1 MGQPAVR
8 KGVDKT
14 KGHGKCKPV
23 VAVQASDNVFIN
35 GIPAVRQGDAF
46 KPHCKHKG
54 KAVGDRGG
62 EGPKVFYWKEY
73 YWMLVDNWAGMSLYR
88 SKDLTSWENQPERIL
103 EKPGTGAEDGAN
115 GADEPC
121 ENGRRADRL
130 HPTAR
135 DGQRSVAS
143 NSHRSLVAHR
153 SLDRAVAAVRAVEH
167 FERSGVDQLRSGGD
181 RQDP

>member
-54 KAVGDRGG
+54 KAVGGG
-62 EGPKVFYWKEY
+62 TVYINGKLAQRVGDKLTCGDTSAQGSSNVF
-73 YWMLVDNWAGMSLYR
+73 MG
-88 SKDLTSWENQPERIL
+88 
-103 EKPGTGAEDGAN
+103 
-115 GADEPC
+115 
-121 ENGRRADRL
+121 
-130 HPTAR
+130 
-135 DGQRSVAS
+135 
-143 NSHRSLVAHR
+143 
-153 SLDRAVAAVRAVEH
+153 
-167 FERSGVDQLRSGGD
+167 
-181 RQDP
+181 